1 MLLELAAFF
10 DTSIYMYAV
19 DTYLTNWVRTVKPLD
34 KPMPRIA
41 GGGGSGH
48 FLFPREGAAPRCDGM
63 GVRDAG
69 VVFQQDQGRVR
80 SSADA
85 CPLVTYC
92 HAGERAGTS
101 NTRARSCASPCSPL
115 HSFCACRGCE
125 QR

>member
-48 FLFPREGAAPRCDGM
+48 FLFHARVPRCDGM

-69 VVFQQDQGRVR
+69 VVFQQDQGRGR
-80 SSADA
+80 NSADA
-85 CPLVTYC
+85 CPPVTYC
-92 HAGERAGTS
+92 HAGERAGTR
-101 NTRARSCASPCSPL
+101 NTHARACAAPCCPH
-115 HSFCACRGCE
+115 HSFCACRGRE
-125 QR
+125 ER